1 MKSKFDRRLII
12 VGVLAFIGVIIL
24 VATVVVAYT
33 ALVALITG
41 SDGLPQELVIER
53 VQVEHLE
60 EASVIHLT
68 DQDLRQHPALNSA
81 IRNANAQISGKAP
94 MTGVENLVLIE
105 SFAIDA
111 REEDQPY
118 LEYDGV
124 YYSTRILLH

>member
-1 MKSKFDRRLII
+1 LII
-12 VGVLAFIGVIIL
+12 AGALAFIGVVIL

-60 EASVIHLT
+60 DASVIHLT
-68 DQDLRQHPALNSA
+68 VRDLKQHPALYFA
-81 IRNANAQISGKAP
+81 IRDANAQISGKAP
-94 MTGVENLVLIE
+94 ITGVENLVLIE

-111 REEDQPY
+111 REEDRPY
-118 LEYDGV
+118 LEYDGA